1 MLSFAIL
8 TCTYNA
14 EKELPR
20 TLESVKTQTYAHINH
35 YIIDGLSADNTVRLA
50 TEYAE
55 QCKANGS
62 HHNIIIKSEKDGG
75 LYDAM
80 NKALNMAQGDYL
92 VFLNAGDALADDTTI
107 ERMARRLEGRKTEEL
122 PGVLYGDT
130 DIIDEHGDFLC
141 KRRLQPP
148 EHLTWRSFQMGMLV
162 CHQAFYAR
170 TDIAK
175 ETPYDLTYRLS
186 ADVDWCIRIM
196 KATQEKGLELHNTH
210 LTLCKYLEGGMSVK
224 NHRASLMERFRIM
237 AKHYGLLRTL
247 CVHFWFLIR
256 K

>member
-175 ETPYDLTYRLS
+175 AMPYDLTYRLS

-247 CVHFWFLIR
+247 FVHFWFLIR

>member
-1 MLSFAIL
+1 MLTFCIL

-35 YIIDGLSADNTVRLA
+35 YIIDGLSTDGTVNLA
-50 TEYAE
+50 NQYAKE
-55 QCKANGS
+55 CEEKGS
-62 HHNIIIKSEKDGG
+62 HHHVTVISEKDGG

-80 NKALNMAQGDYL
+80 NKAINMAEGDYL
-92 VFLNAGDALADDTTI
+92 VFLNAGDSLADDTTI
-107 ERMARRLEGRKTEEL
+107 ERIVRQLERNKSEEQ
-122 PGVLYGDT
+122 PGVIYGDT
-130 DIIDEHGDFLC
+130 DIINDRGDFLC

-148 EHLTWRSFQMGMLV
+148 ENLTWKSFLMGMLV

-170 TDIAK
+170 TDLARA
-175 ETPYDLTYRLS
+175 TPYDLTYRLS

-196 KATQEKGLELHNTH
+196 KMAEEKGLGLHNTH

-224 NHRASLMERFRIM
+224 NHRASLIERFKIM
-237 AKHYGLLRTL
+237 VKHYGLLRTL